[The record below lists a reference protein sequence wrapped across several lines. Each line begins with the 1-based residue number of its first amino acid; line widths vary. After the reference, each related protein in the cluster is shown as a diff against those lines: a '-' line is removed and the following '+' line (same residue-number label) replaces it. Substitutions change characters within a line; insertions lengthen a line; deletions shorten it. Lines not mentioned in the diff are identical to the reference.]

1 MVRTR
6 HGSAFGKVEV
16 RVVRI
21 EDAAVLPFAIRVGT
35 ITSRLAG
42 VTARARWMPDGR
54 AIAFLDVDAQGRT
67 GIYVQDF
74 VPGKDTRASR
84 RPLAGF
90 DADWATE
97 TFGISPDGSRICLAE
112 WEQTFSIM
120 TADGLA
126 GIEPLR
132 RRSR

>member
-1 MVRTR
+1 M
-6 HGSAFGKVEV
+6 
-16 RVVRI
+16 
-21 EDAAVLPFAIRVGT
+21 
-35 ITSRLAG
+35 AG
-42 VTARARWMPDGR
+42 ITARGRWMPDGR
-54 AIAFLDVDAQGRT
+54 AIAFLDVDTDGRT

-74 VPGKDTRASR
+74 VPGKDTQASR

-112 WEQTFSIM
+112 WEQTLSIM

-126 GIEPLR
+126 GIESPT
-132 RRSR
+132 RSR